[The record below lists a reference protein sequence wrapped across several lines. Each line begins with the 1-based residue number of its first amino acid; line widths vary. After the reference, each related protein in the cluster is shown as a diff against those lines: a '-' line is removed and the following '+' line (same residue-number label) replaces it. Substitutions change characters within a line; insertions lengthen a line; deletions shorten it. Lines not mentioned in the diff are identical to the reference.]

1 MKSEEEEEEME
12 GYTLGEFHALLL
24 LLVDIEPRHH
34 EFIAKYFGNDMT
46 PKQRM
51 DYIKV
56 LMR

>member
-1 MKSEEEEEEME
+1 MKFEEEEEME
-12 GYTLGEFHALLL
+12 GYTLGEFHALLS
-24 LLVDIEPRHH
+24 LLVDVEPHK
-34 EFIAKYFGNDMT
+34 EFVERYFGNDMT